1 MESTMSHIVEV
12 SGILSQIREMKDQTL
27 DHFFEDKKKAKEL
40 LIGLNTL
47 EEDANKLIRDF
58 ESVL

>member
-27 DHFFEDKKKAKEL
+27 DHFFEDKEKAKEL
-40 LIGLNTL
+40 LIGLNSL